1 MADDTATTRNDIG
14 GNPHTAVQA
23 GTISG
28 DVHIHGSAAAGP
40 VVPRQLPAAPRSFS
54 GREPELAVL
63 AEAVDEGARHGATV
77 AISAIGGMGG
87 VGKTSLALHWAH
99 LNQSRFPDG
108 QLYVN
113 LRGFDPGGKPL
124 DPAVAVRGF
133 LDALNVAPASIPAD
147 LDAQAALY
155 RTLLADR
162 RVLVVLDNAVD
173 EEQVLPLL
181 PGSGTSTVLVTSRNT
196 LSGLVSAHGARL
208 LSLDVLTG
216 RAAVDMLAGYLGADR
231 VAAEPDAVRALVEL
245 TGRLP
250 LALSIVAAR
259 AVMYPHFPLDEFVA
273 ELRDAGRRLDAF
285 HGRIPQH
292 DLRAV
297 FDWSYR
303 ALPGAEARVFR
314 LLGEVTAPDTTT
326 AAVASL
332 AAVSDAESRRL
343 LRHLVEAHLVENH
356 APRRF
361 RMHDLVRLWALEKA
375 EQLDSDTDRTAAQER
390 FVDFHLHTALAAS
403 VQVDGQR
410 TRVPT
415 AEPTTG
421 CRPLDFPNRTTALD
435 WLDAEHACLLAAGKV
450 AVARRWHAKVW
461 QLAYALD
468 TFHWRRGHVHDHFA
482 LWQDAL
488 DAARALDDDGLLGK
502 AHRYLGFAA
511 SRRGSHDEAVRHLT
525 LALEL
530 AVRTGD
536 VREQARAHQNFAHAW
551 EARENYANALEH
563 AMLAWPL
570 FRDAGTPVWEARA
583 LNLAG
588 SYQAHLGEH
597 AQARELCA
605 RSLELSR
612 KLNDLDGEAASLDCL
627 ADVHVRSGDHNTAV
641 TLYREAL
648 RLRRQLGNAYGAA
661 DSTAGLGRCLAAV
674 GEQVEARE
682 VLHQA
687 YSLYRAQSRL
697 SEAESVRSLLAGL
710 EPPQSFDPP
719 PTIGV

>member
-1 MADDTATTRNDIG
+1 MADGTATTRNDIE

-28 DVHIHGSAAAGP
+28 DVHIHVPATANPA
-40 VVPRQLPAAPRSFS
+40 VPRQLPAPPRSFS
-54 GREPELAVL
+54 GREPELAAL
-63 AEAVDEGARHGATV
+63 AEAVDDGPQQGATV

-87 VGKTSLALHWAH
+87 IGKTSLALHWAH

-113 LRGFDPGGKPL
+113 LRGFDPDGEPL

-133 LDALNVAPASIPAD
+133 LDALGVAPSSIPAD

-162 RVLVVLDNAVD
+162 RMLVVLDNAVD
-173 EEQVLPLL
+173 EHQVLPLL
-181 PGSGTSTVLVTSRNT
+181 PGTGTSTVLVTSRNT
-196 LSGLVSAHGARL
+196 LNGLAGAHGARL
-208 LSLDVLTG
+208 LSLDVLSAD
-216 RAAVDMLAGYLGADR
+216 AATTMLEGYLGADR
-231 VAAEPDAVRALVEL
+231 VAGEPDAVRALIEL
-245 TGRLP
+245 CGGLP
-250 LALSIVAAR
+250 LALSVVAAR
-259 AVMYPHFPLDEFVA
+259 ASMYRDFPLDEFVA
-273 ELRDAGRRLDAF
+273 ELRDSGRRLDAF
-285 HGRIPQH
+285 EGRFPQH

-303 ALPGAEARVFR
+303 ALPEAQARVFR
-314 LLGEVTAPDTTT
+314 MLGEVTAPDTTV
-326 AAVASL
+326 AAVANL
-332 AAVSDAESRRL
+332 VAVSDVECRRL

-356 APRRF
+356 APRRY
-361 RMHDLVRLWALEKA
+361 RMHDLVRLWALEKSR
-375 EQLDSDTDRTAAQER
+375 QLDPDTERAAAQER
-390 FVDFHLHTALAAS
+390 FVDFHLHTAVAAS

-410 TRVPT
+410 TRVPA
-415 AEPTTG
+415 AEPVTG
-421 CRPLDFPNRTTALD
+421 CRPLDFADRTAALE

-450 AVARRWHAKVW
+450 AVDRRWHAKVW

-488 DAARALDDDGLLGK
+488 NAAEELGDSTLLGK

-511 SRRGSHDEAVRHLT
+511 SRRGLHDEAARHLT
-525 LALEL
+525 RALEL
-530 AVRTGD
+530 AVRMGD
-536 VREQARAHQNFAHAW
+536 VREEGRAHQDFAHAW
-551 EARENYANALEH
+551 EVRGDYGKALEH

-588 SYQAHLGEH
+588 SYQARLGNH
-597 AQARELCA
+597 ARARELCS

-612 KLNDLDGEAASLDCL
+612 ELRDLDGEAASLDCL
-627 ADVHVRSGDHNTAV
+627 ADAHVRSGDHHTAV

-661 DSTAGLGRCLAAV
+661 DSTAGLGRSLAAI
-674 GEQVEARE
+674 GAHVEAVDTLRE
-682 VLHQA
+682 A
-687 YSLYRAQSRL
+687 YSLYQTQSRFA
-697 SEAESVRSLLAGL
+697 EAAALRVLLDSLGI
-710 EPPQSFDPP
+710 PS
-719 PTIGV
+719 TR

>member
-1 MADDTATTRNDIG
+1 MADDTATTSNDIK

-28 DVHIHGSAAAGP
+28 GVHIHVPATADAI
-40 VVPRQLPAAPRSFS
+40 VPRQLPAAPRSFA
-54 GREPELAVL
+54 GREPELAAL
-63 AEAVDEGARHGATV
+63 AEAVDDARPGTTV

-133 LDALNVAPASIPAD
+133 LDALGVAAASIPAD

-155 RTLLADR
+155 RTLLAGR

-196 LSGLVSAHGARL
+196 LRGLAGAHGARL
-208 LSLDVLTG
+208 LSLDVLTA
-216 RAAVDMLAGYLGADR
+216 RAAVEMLEGYLGADR
-231 VAAEPDAVRALVEL
+231 VAAERDAVRALVEL
-245 TGRLP
+245 SGRLP

-259 AVMYPHFPLDEFVA
+259 ASMYPHFPLDEFVA

-285 HGRIPQH
+285 HGRVPQH

-303 ALPGAEARVFR
+303 ALPAAEARLFR
-314 LLGEVTAPDTTT
+314 LLGQVTAPDTTT

-332 AAVSDAESRRL
+332 AAVPEAEGRRL

-356 APRRF
+356 APRRY
-361 RMHDLVRLWALEKA
+361 RMHDLVRLWAWEEA
-375 EQLDSDTDRTAAQER
+375 ERVDGAAERTAAQER

-403 VQVDGQR
+403 VRVDGQR

-415 AEPTTG
+415 TEPSTG
-421 CRPLDFPNRTTALD
+421 CLPLDFPDRTAALE
-435 WLDAEHACLLAAGKV
+435 WLDAEHACLLSAGKV
-450 AVARRWHAKVW
+450 AVAHRWHAKVW

-468 TFHWRRGHVHDHFA
+468 TFHWRRGHVHDHFT

-488 DAARALDDDGLLGK
+488 EAAEGLGDDALRGK

-511 SRRGSHDEAVRHLT
+511 SRRGSHDEAAQHLSR
-525 LALEL
+525 ALEL

-536 VREQARAHQNFAHAW
+536 LREEGRAHQNFAHAW
-551 EARENYANALEH
+551 EVRGDYAKALEH

-588 SYQAHLGEH
+588 SYQARLGEH
-597 AQARELCA
+597 GQARELCA

-612 KLNDLDGEAASLDCL
+612 ELEDLDGEAASLDCL
-627 ADVHVRSGDHNTAV
+627 ADAHVRSGDHRTAV
-641 TLYREAL
+641 TLFREAL

-674 GEQVEARE
+674 GDHAEASE

-687 YSLYRAQSRL
+687 HSLYRAQSRL
-697 SEAESVRSLLAGL
+697 AEAEAVRLLLDGL
-710 EPPQSFDPP
+710 PPAP
-719 PTIGV
+719 